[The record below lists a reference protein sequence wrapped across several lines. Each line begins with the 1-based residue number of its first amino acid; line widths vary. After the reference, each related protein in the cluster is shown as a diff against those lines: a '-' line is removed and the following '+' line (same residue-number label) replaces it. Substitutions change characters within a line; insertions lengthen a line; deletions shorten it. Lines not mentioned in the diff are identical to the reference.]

1 MKDRYVSCVRFL
13 VLALLLA
20 LSSTPAFAQ
29 ASSTSSL
36 SGTVVDADGGVIPGA
51 TVVVKNNATG
61 VAIEAVT
68 NSTGQYS
75 FPGLNAGTYTVTV
88 SLAGFKT
95 FVANDVRLISSTPAS
110 VNAKLEVGA
119 LTDVIEVKARSEM
132 VQTQSPT
139 ISSTLLAEQLT
150 ELPLVSRNALYSLTM
165 LPGVSAA
172 SNNLRNSVI
181 NGLPNNTVNITIDG
195 IGTGNA
201 LQSTDGFFSM
211 VTPRM
216 DAVEEVTVTGAVP
229 GVGAGAGSVQIAF
242 VTRSGSN
249 QFDSSAYLYWRDP
262 KFNSNYFFNEIN
274 NLPKNEA
281 KLRTWGARVGGPVVL
296 PGYNG
301 RGKAFFFLNYEHQH
315 LPSSATRTRTI
326 LNPDA
331 YKGIFT
337 YDRVVNGQTIQ
348 QQVDLLAMARANGQ
362 IYATDPTVMSMIAL
376 IKSTTEAAAANG
388 TGAINTTT
396 NRNLQQFVFQ
406 SEAIGDQY
414 APTARLDYQL
424 TDKHR
429 ITASGYVQ
437 RFVSTADLLNNRDV
451 QFPGMPNFASQ
462 NSWRTTGSLSLRS
475 TLSSNMVNEFKGGF
489 QHSPNDFFA
498 KTQKESFANMG
509 GYAIVLPLVT
519 DIWSTNDPAPRNTPT
534 WSVNNDLSWLRG
546 AHSFTFGGS
555 FSSVL
560 NRQNGYNL
568 VPELDMGFDTT
579 NDPASYLFNQTCTAP
594 AGAPACAESSYFPG
608 ASAANLTTARSLYAL
623 MTGRITSIP
632 GTARLDAATGKYVY
646 LGDLAT
652 KAKQHSFAAYASDSW
667 RVRPTLTING
677 GLRWDVQLPFTPV
690 TDTFS
695 TATLEDICGI
705 SGVGTGPGGR
715 GCNMFQSAIRTGK
728 AQPTYTRYDVGEAS
742 YKTNWKNIGYNAGF
756 AWRPNVQGGFLRS
769 ILGDPEQATVRG
781 GYSLTYNVERIDR
794 FNAGNNPGGE
804 INVSKNNTTSPYCLV
819 CPGDGLGFPALI
831 SQTSRLGAP
840 SFPESP
846 VYPILASTANRMD
859 IMSADLRT
867 PRVQS
872 YSVGFQR
879 SLGQDMALEVRY
891 VGNRSK
897 YTWGNENWN
906 ERTIFENGF
915 YDEFLLARANLAAN
929 RAAGKG
935 NTFAYTGAPGT
946 SPLPIHQAYLAGRN
960 DPTNVAGYTGVS
972 QYTNSAFLNRLS
984 IYEPEVGNAA
994 AAIDTTA
1001 FRANALKAGF
1011 APNFFVMNP
1020 SVSSANVMNDG
1031 GGTKYNSIQT
1041 ELRRRLSKGLLVS
1054 ANYTYARQYVLSLQT
1069 LRLDRFQVNDTR
1081 QPHEFKMNFTYEVPV
1096 GRGRRFGTDMNPI
1109 LNGILGNWEFSG
1121 NARVQTSRFR
1131 ITNAKLVGMTA
1142 DELSREF
1149 RIRVY
1154 KDIATGTT
1162 TVYSMPA
1169 DIILNTRAAY
1179 STDPTQ
1185 ANGYSAALGAP
1196 TGRYIKPSSDASCV
1210 AVYRGDCNAPD
1221 IEINGPLY
1229 KKVDLRIKKLFP
1241 FLGRGS
1247 FEVNI
1252 EALNAFANINFN
1264 HNLTPGEGAGTF
1276 QVTTAATDI
1285 STSGDPGGRVGQIVF
1300 RINW

>member
-1 MKDRYVSCVRFL
+1 MKDRYVSCARFL
-13 VLALLLA
+13 VLALLLT
-20 LSSTPAFAQ
+20 LSSSPAFAQ
-29 ASSTSSL
+29 ASSASTL

-61 VAIEAVT
+61 VTVEGVS
-68 NSTGQYS
+68 NSTGQFS

-88 SLAGFKT
+88 SLTGFKT
-95 FVANDVRLISSTPAS
+95 YVANEVRLISSTPAS
-110 VNAKLEVGA
+110 ITAKLEVGQ
-119 LTDVIEVKARSEM
+119 LTDVIEVKASSEI

-139 ISSTLLAEQLT
+139 VSSTLTTEQLS
-150 ELPLVSRNALYSLTM
+150 ELPLVSRNALYSLAM
-165 LPGVSAA
+165 LPGVSA
-172 SNNLRNSVI
+172 SGNNLRSSII

-195 IGTGNA
+195 IGTGQV
-201 LQSTDGFFSM
+201 LSSGDGFFSM

-229 GVGAGAGSVQIAF
+229 GVSAGAGSVQIAF

-262 KFNSNYFFNEIN
+262 KLNTNYYFNEIN
-274 NLPKNEA
+274 GLDKNEA

-331 YKGIFT
+331 YKGIYT
-337 YDRVVNGQTIQ
+337 YDRVVGGVTIQ
-348 QQVDLLAMARANGQ
+348 QQVDLLALAKANGQ
-362 IYATDPTVMSMIAL
+362 IFAQNPTVMSIIGL
-376 IKSTTEAAAANG
+376 IKNSTEGAVASGN
-388 TGAINTTT
+388 GAINTTT

-406 SEAIGDQY
+406 NTGIGDQY
-414 APTARLDYQL
+414 APTARLDYNV
-424 TDKHR
+424 TEKHR
-429 ITASGYVQ
+429 ITATGYVQ
-437 RFVSTADLLNNRDV
+437 RFVSTADLLNNRDP

-462 NSWRTTGSLSLRS
+462 NSWRTTGSLGVRS
-475 TLSSNMVNEFKGGF
+475 TLGSNMVNEFKGGF

-498 KTQKESFANMG
+498 KTTADTFDNMG

-519 DIWSTNDPAPRNTPT
+519 DIWNTNNPAPRNTVT
-534 WSVNNDLSWLRG
+534 WSVSDDLSWLRG

-555 FSSVL
+555 FAGVH

-568 VPELDMGFDTT
+568 VPQLTMGFDQT
-579 NDPASYLFNQTCTAP
+579 NDPANAMFNSTN
-594 AGAPACAESSYFPG
+594 FPG
-608 ASAANLTTARSLYAL
+608 ASAANLNTARDLYAL
-623 MTGRITSIP
+623 HTGRITSIP

-646 LGDLAT
+646 LGDLAQ
-652 KAKQHSFAAYASDSW
+652 KSKGYQMAAYASDSW
-667 RVRPTLTING
+667 RVSPTLTVNA

-690 TDTFS
+690 TSTFS

-715 GCNMFQSAIRTGK
+715 GCNMFQTTVRNGK
-728 AQPTYTRYDVGEAS
+728 AQPTYIPYTVGNES
-742 YKTNWKNIGYNAGF
+742 YKTNWKNIGYNVGF
-756 AWRPNVQGGFLRS
+756 AWRPNVQDGFLRS
-769 ILGDPEQATVRG
+769 ILGNPDQATVRA

-804 INVSKNNTTSPYCLV
+804 ISVTKNNTTSPYCLV

-831 SQTSRLGAP
+831 SQTSRLGVPA
-840 SFPESP
+840 FPESP

-872 YSVGFQR
+872 YSVGLQR
-879 SLGQDMALEVRY
+879 SLGNDTAIEVRY

-897 YTWGNENWN
+897 YAWGSENWN

-915 YDEFLLARANLAAN
+915 YDEFLVARANLAAN
-929 RAAGKG
+929 IAAGRG

-946 SPLPIHQAYLAGRN
+946 SPLPIHQAYLSGRSGA
-960 DPTNVAGYTGVS
+960 DVTNPSRYTAS
-972 QYTNSAFLNRLS
+972 QYSNLAFLNRFS
-984 IYEPEVGNAA
+984 IYEPDVAGAA
-994 AAIDTTA
+994 AALDTTA
-1001 FRANALKAGF
+1001 FRVQALAAGL

-1020 SVSSANVMNDG
+1020 SVASANVMMDG
-1031 GGTKYNSIQT
+1031 GGTKYNSLQT

-1054 ANYTYARQYVLSLQT
+1054 ANYTYARQWALSLQS
-1069 LRLDRFQVNDTR
+1069 LRFDRIQVNNTQ

-1096 GRGRRFGTDMNPI
+1096 GRGRRFGSNMNSI
-1109 LNGILGNWEFSG
+1109 VNGILGNWEFSG
-1121 NARVQTSRFR
+1121 NMRVQTSRFR

-1149 RIRVY
+1149 KIRIY
-1154 KDIATGTT
+1154 KDAVTGTT

-1169 DIILNTRAAY
+1169 DIITNTRAAY
-1179 STDPTQ
+1179 STDPTS
-1185 ANGYSAALGAP
+1185 ATGYSVALGVP

-1210 AVYRGDCNAPD
+1210 AIYRGDCNAPD

-1264 HNLTPGEGAGTF
+1264 HNLSPGEGAGTF
-1276 QVTTAATDI
+1276 QVTSAATDI
-1285 STSGDPGGRVGQIVF
+1285 NTSGDPGGRVGQIVF